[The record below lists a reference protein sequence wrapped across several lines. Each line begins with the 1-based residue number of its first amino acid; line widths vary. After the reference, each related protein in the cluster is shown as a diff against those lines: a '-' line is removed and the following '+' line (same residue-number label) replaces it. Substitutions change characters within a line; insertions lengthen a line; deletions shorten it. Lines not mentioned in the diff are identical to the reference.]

1 MKYELSIYEKGL
13 LAKGLSFYLQPK
25 YLNYTDYLVNLD
37 LLYINF
43 CNLGI
48 LSNEDLDCMK
58 TRTKETALSS
68 YWNYDNKAPQHLS
81 KEELRKIKISLS
93 RNLIKVIL
101 LWWNSVILLDKLI
114 WKNQFTEW
122 LKFGLYSHRRYKYWQ
137 YGKKACCL
145 QYHIWGNKEIIK
157 TSWY

>member
-13 LAKGLSFYLQPK
+13 PAKGLSFYLQPK

-43 CNLGI
+43 RNLGI

-68 YWNYDNKAPQHLS
+68 Y
-81 KEELRKIKISLS
+81 
-93 RNLIKVIL
+93 
-101 LWWNSVILLDKLI
+101 
-114 WKNQFTEW
+114 
-122 LKFGLYSHRRYKYWQ
+122 
-137 YGKKACCL
+137 
-145 QYHIWGNKEIIK
+145 
-157 TSWY
+157 